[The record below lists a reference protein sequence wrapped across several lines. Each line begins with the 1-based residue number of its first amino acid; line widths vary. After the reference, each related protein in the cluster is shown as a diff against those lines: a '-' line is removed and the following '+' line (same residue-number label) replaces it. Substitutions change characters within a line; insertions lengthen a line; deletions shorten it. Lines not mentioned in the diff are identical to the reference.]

1 MSKHTE
7 EEKSIDIGQVYSK
20 SEQFIENHKKSILA
34 AVVLVV
40 VVISGWFA
48 YSAYIGGQE
57 TEAQENIWKAQYYF
71 SVDSLDKALE
81 GDGQYFGFEYI
92 AENYKGTKSA
102 NLSNYYIGLIYK
114 EKGDLELAIDYL
126 KKADIDDEVLSSVAI
141 GSIGDCYADLDNYT
155 EAINYF
161 NKAISNSKNSFTS
174 PVYLNKAAIAYE
186 FVGDNKKA
194 AKYYQQIIDDYPES
208 PEALKVKK
216 NLAKVQQLSN

>member
-7 EEKSIDIGQVYSK
+7 EEKNIDIGQVYSK

-48 YSAYIGGQE
+48 YTAYIGGQE
-57 TEAQENIWKAQYYF
+57 TEAQENIWKSQYYF

-92 AENYKGTKSA
+92 ADNYKGTKSA
-102 NLSNYYIGLIYK
+102 NLANYYIGLIYK
-114 EKGDLELAIDYL
+114 EKGDLNLAIEYL

-141 GSIGDCYADLDNYT
+141 GSIGDCYADLGEYD

-161 NKAISNSKNSFTS
+161 NKAISHSKNSFTS
-174 PVYLNKAAIAYE
+174 PIYLNKAAIAYE
-186 FVGDNKKA
+186 FQGNFKKA
-194 AKYYQQIIDDYPES
+194 SDYYQQIIDDYPES

>member
-20 SEQFIENHKKSILA
+20 SEQFIENHKKSIVG

-92 AENYKGTKSA
+92 ADNFKGTKSA
-102 NLSNYYIGLIYK
+102 NLANYYIGLIYK
-114 EKGDLELAIDYL
+114 EKGDLDVAIDYL

-141 GSIGDCYADLDNYT
+141 GSIGDCYADLDNYD

-174 PVYLNKAAIAYE
+174 PIYLNKAAIVYE
-186 FVGDNKKA
+186 YLGNYKKA
-194 AKYYQQIIDDYPES
+194 ANYYQQIIDDYPES

-216 NLAKVQQLSN
+216 NLSKVQQLSN